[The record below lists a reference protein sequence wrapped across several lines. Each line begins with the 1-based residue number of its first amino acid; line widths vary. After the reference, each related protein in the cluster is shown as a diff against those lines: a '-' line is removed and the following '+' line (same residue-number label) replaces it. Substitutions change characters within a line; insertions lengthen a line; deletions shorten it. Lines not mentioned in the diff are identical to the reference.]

1 MNIAQ
6 ICADYAAATEEFL
19 AAATGVEPDHLDR
32 HLEGEWSP
40 RQIIHHVADSEAQSY
55 TRLRRLL
62 AEPTGTV
69 ILGYDEAAWGACA
82 VLGYAS
88 LPVENSLDVIR
99 AVRRSSLDILARLVP
114 EDLDRQGVHS
124 ESGPYDVATWVR
136 TYIHHPHAHTDQ
148 LLEAAQATP

>member
-19 AAATGVEPDHLDR
+19 AAATGVEPDQLDR

-40 RQIIHHVADSEAQSY
+40 RQVIHHMADSEAQSY
-55 TRLRRLL
+55 ARLRRLL
-62 AEPTGTV
+62 AEPVGTL

-82 VLGYAS
+82 VLGYTS

-114 EDLDRQGVHS
+114 EDLDRQGAHS
-124 ESGPYDVATWVR
+124 ESGPYSVANWIN
-136 TYIHHPHAHTDQ
+136 TYCSHPREHALQIH
-148 LLEAAQATP
+148 LSS